1 MLDLCLHGP
10 VPEEVVLNLKL
21 EGCAFC
27 G

>member
-1 MLDLCLHGP
+1 LDLRLHGT

-21 EGCAFC
+21 DGCAFC